1 MKLHRIVIFCLFI
14 LIALS
19 SNAQETSADK
29 KQTKF
34 KLQFDYL
41 SNYSYNGRVDSLKSP
56 YQTTTATLNLA
67 NGLYVTGAANYLLA
81 NGQSRFDFF
90 EFNLGYDYSLSKKIT
105 GQLYGSKYFYAGN
118 ANLLNG
124 NITSDIG
131 ASLNYD
137 LGFLQFNNTLDLFFS
152 SASDFQYTPGF
163 EKSIEIKDGKGTWNI
178 TPGIYGNFSSINY
191 YESIVNRRLNALKG
205 PKSKQANLNLPL
217 ITNTT
222 SVDKPGFTFLDMEFT
237 LPLSY
242 EFENWTFNLTPTLAI
257 PKNPIA
263 TTSVITTTLPSGI
276 ASSIKENSTPYSE
289 LHLKNTFFVQLGLS
303 YTF

>member
-1 MKLHRIVIFCLFI
+1 